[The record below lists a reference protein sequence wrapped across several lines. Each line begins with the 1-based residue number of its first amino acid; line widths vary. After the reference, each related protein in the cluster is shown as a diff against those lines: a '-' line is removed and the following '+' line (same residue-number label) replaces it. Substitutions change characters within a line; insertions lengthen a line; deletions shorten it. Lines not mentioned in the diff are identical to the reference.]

1 MPKKAQITLF
11 IILGIVIVTAAL
23 IVIYVKSNLIKTTEG
38 EAQDIIKSPYK
49 SANVKLFVESCLGIA
64 ASKGLTLLGIRGGFV
79 EFPADV
85 NTMVTSRTIIPF
97 LYYRGEIKLPTLAK
111 MAEELSKYIG
121 HEMIV
126 CLDNFNEFKK
136 MGYNIET
143 GDISTTTNI
152 SDFSVVIKV
161 DYPIII
167 KDEKGTTEISEFYK
181 QVPLKLGKIYKLAE
195 DIMAE
200 SERYDS
206 YAVIIPEL
214 DFDTDLPYDY
224 YPIAKDT
231 FLWIIQ
237 DDGSQREVYS
247 FMFGTKYKR
256 LLP

>member
-38 EAQDIIKSPYK
+38 ETRDIIKQPYT
-49 SANVKLFVESCLGIA
+49 SANVKLFVESCLDISANKGI
-64 ASKGLTLLGIRGGFV
+64 TLLGMRGGFI

-97 LYYRGEIKLPTLAK
+97 LYYRGENKLPSLTV
-111 MAEELSKYIG
+111 MGEELSKYIS

-126 CLDNFNEFKK
+126 CLDNFNEFKR

-143 GDISTTTNI
+143 GDISTITNI

-161 DYPIII
+161 DYPILI
-167 KDEKGTTEISEFYK
+167 KGEEGVTEISEFYK
-181 QVPLKLGKIYKLAE
+181 RIPLQLGKIHKLAGE
-195 DIMAE
+195 IMAE
-200 SERYDS
+200 SKEYDGFT
-206 YAVIIPEL
+206 VLIPEL
-214 DFDTDLPYDY
+214 DFDTQLPYDY
-224 YPIAKDT
+224 YPIAEET

-237 DDGSQREVYS
+237 DDASMRETYS

-256 LLP
+256 RLP